1 MPNYGIP
8 QFEAVSALA
17 FFPLSSFIL
26 YVGDASMQCENKL
39 IERLWQSQSRPLPT
53 TVLWLEDVFITV
65 WEYAEK
71 GQ

>member
-39 IERLWQSQSRPLPT
+39 IERL
-53 TVLWLEDVFITV
+53 
-65 WEYAEK
+65 
-71 GQ
+71 